1 MKTILCR
8 KIEGG
13 FVEMYQRIRDL
24 REDNDLRQSDVADKI
39 FMQREQYRRYET
51 GQREV
56 PLNVAVLLADLYD
69 VSLDYLAGRSNR
81 KERLK

>member
-1 MKTILCR
+1 
-8 KIEGG
+8 
-13 FVEMYQRIRDL
+13 MYQRIRDL